1 MTNVFKSLNKQG
13 QHRSALPLCYAKNW
27 TKIVCL
33 AVGLAA
39 GVVLMGKVGFEQS
52 WDDFF
57 PESDRIYVVYEDV
70 IRNGEYLHYSQ
81 TPGAVAPALKRYC
94 PQVEA
99 ATRYTTFAWD
109 MPIVTDDD
117 KRVRTNFALVD
128 SCFFDVFPFRVLAGH
143 PKRVLS
149 QVECCMIPLS
159 LAEKLAG
166 TANPLELVGKKVF
179 YNKRGGWPLTVSGI
193 YEDVPLNSRLHG
205 MEVMVSMPTIT
216 ELMYDG
222 RDNWV
227 GNDRY
232 LAYVRLAEGI
242 GPDDLKPQIEKMQHE
257 NLPED
262 MLKKAGVDLGFSVR
276 PLRDY
281 HKNDEDTRR
290 MTWILSLLAAVL
302 IGCAVLNYL
311 LLVIGGI
318 SRRAREMAVH
328 KCYGAEARH
337 IYSRVMAESM
347 VHLLLSLALAA
358 LLLLLAKD
366 TVEEL
371 VGAPLT
377 VLLTTGGNVWMI
389 VTTCIIVLLVTGLVP
404 GYIYTHVPLAA
415 AFKHYSQSHRL
426 WKLLLLGLQ
435 FASVSFLIVLLAVV
449 GRQYRMMV
457 NDNPGYDY
465 ATLGSVLKDG
475 VSSEQCQL
483 AMEELRKL
491 SGVKGVTMAYANLTE
506 HQSGDNIYLPGSERE
521 NMHIADLYYVGDGY
535 FDVMGIPIVS
545 GRTFTE
551 QADTLREVMVSRQFE
566 ERMKQIA
573 GWDCAV
579 GKQII
584 CTSFQGPYTIVGV
597 YEDTRI
603 GSITNPDTRPS
614 ICYYSRKPDKMHYI
628 LIRFQS
634 MDGLETANEL
644 VKRLMTDNPDI
655 AITPYSQMVVQLYT
669 DAHHFRT
676 TVMIGGIVALLIA
689 LIGLI
694 GYLAGEIGRR
704 QKEIA
709 IRKVNGARTADVLRL
724 FVTDILRV
732 ALPAVLIGVA
742 GAWYVSRLWLEQFS
756 EKAVLTPL
764 LFIGCAFL
772 VLTVILSVVC
782 ICCHRVAT
790 SNPVDY
796 LKTE

>member
-1 MTNVFKSLNKQG
+1 MFSIIKSLNKRG
-13 QHRSALPLCYAKNW
+13 QRNW

-33 AVGLAA
+33 AVGLAT
-39 GVVLMGKVGFEQS
+39 GIVLIGKVGFEQS

-57 PESDRIYVVYEDV
+57 PTSDRIYVVYEDI

-81 TPGAVAPALKRYC
+81 TPGAIAPALKRYC

-117 KRVRTNFALVD
+117 KRVRTNFVLVD

-143 PKRVLS
+143 PKKVLS
-149 QVECCMIPLS
+149 QVECCMISLS

-166 TANPLELVGKKVF
+166 TANPLKLVGKKVF
-179 YNKRGGWPLTVSGI
+179 YNKRGGWPLTIGGI

-205 MEVMVSMPTIT
+205 IEVMVSMPTIT

-242 GPDDLKPQIEKMQHE
+242 GPDDLKPQIEKMQRE

-290 MTWILSLLAAVL
+290 MTWILSLLATVL

-337 IYSRVMAESM
+337 IYSKVMAESM
-347 VHLLLSLALAA
+347 VHLLLSLVLAA

-371 VGAPLT
+371 VGAPLA
-377 VLLTTGGNVWMI
+377 VLLTTGSNVWMI
-389 VTTCIIVLLVTGLVP
+389 VTTCIVVLLVTGLVP

-435 FASVSFLIVLLAVV
+435 FASATFLIVLLAVV

-475 VSSEQCQL
+475 VSSEQCLL

-521 NMHIADLYYVGDGY
+521 NMNIADLFYVGDGY

-545 GRTFTE
+545 GRNFTE
-551 QADTLREVMVSRQFE
+551 GADTLREVMVSRQFE

-573 GWDCAV
+573 GWDRAV

-614 ICYYSRKPDKMHYI
+614 ICYYSRKPDQMHYI
-628 LIRFQS
+628 LIRFHD
-634 MDGLETANEL
+634 MAGLEAANEL

-655 AITPYSQMVVQLYT
+655 AITPYGQMVVKLYT

-724 FVTDILRV
+724 FNIDILRV
-732 ALPAVLIGVA
+732 ALPAVLIGVV

-756 EKAVLTPL
+756 EKAVLSPL
-764 LFIGCAFL
+764 LFIGCALL
-772 VLTVILSVVC
+772 VLAVILSVVC
-782 ICCHRVAT
+782 ICCHRVTT
-790 SNPVDY
+790 SNPVNY

>member
-1 MTNVFKSLNKQG
+1 MFSIIKSLNKRG
-13 QHRSALPLCYAKNW
+13 QHNW

-39 GVVLMGKVGFEQS
+39 GIVLIGKVGFEQS

-57 PESDRIYVVYEDV
+57 PTSDRIYVVYEDI

-81 TPGAVAPALKRYC
+81 TPGAIAPALKRYC

-117 KRVRTNFALVD
+117 KRVRTNFVLVD

-143 PKRVLS
+143 PKKVLS
-149 QVECCMIPLS
+149 QVECCMISLS

-166 TANPLELVGKKVF
+166 TANPLKLVGKKVF
-179 YNKRGGWPLTVSGI
+179 YNKRGGWPLTIGGI

-205 MEVMVSMPTIT
+205 IEVMVSMPTIT

-242 GPDDLKPQIEKMQHE
+242 GPDDLKPQIEKMQRE

-337 IYSRVMAESM
+337 IYSKVMAESM
-347 VHLLLSLALAA
+347 VHLLLSLVLAA

-371 VGAPLT
+371 VGAPLA
-377 VLLTTGGNVWMI
+377 VLLTTGSNVWMI
-389 VTTCIIVLLVTGLVP
+389 VTTCIVVLLVTGLVP

-435 FASVSFLIVLLAVV
+435 FASATFLIVLLAVV

-521 NMHIADLYYVGDGY
+521 NMNIADLYYVGDGY

-545 GRTFTE
+545 GRNFTE
-551 QADTLREVMVSRQFE
+551 GADTLREVMVSRQFE

-573 GWDCAV
+573 GWDRAV

-614 ICYYSRKPDKMHYI
+614 ICYYSRKPDQMHYI
-628 LIRFQS
+628 LIRFHD
-634 MDGLETANEL
+634 MAGLEAANEL

-655 AITPYSQMVVQLYT
+655 AITPYGQMVVKLYT

-724 FVTDILRV
+724 FNIDILRV
-732 ALPAVLIGVA
+732 ALPAVLIGVV

-756 EKAVLTPL
+756 EKAVLSPL
-764 LFIGCAFL
+764 LFIGCALL
-772 VLTVILSVVC
+772 VLAVILSVVC
-782 ICCHRVAT
+782 ICCHRVTT
-790 SNPVDY
+790 SNPVNY

>member
-1 MTNVFKSLNKQG
+1 MNVLKSLHQRG
-13 QHRSALPLCYAKNW
+13 QHNW
-27 TKIVCL
+27 IKILCL
-33 AVGLAA
+33 AIGLAT
-39 GVVLMGKVGFEQS
+39 GIVLIGKAGFEQS
-52 WDDFF
+52 WDNFF
-57 PESDRIYVVYEDV
+57 PTSDRIYVVYEDV
-70 IRNGEYLHYSQ
+70 IRNGEYIHYSQ
-81 TPGAVAPALKRYC
+81 TPGAVAPGLKRYC

-99 ATRYTTFAWD
+99 ATRYTGFAWD
-109 MPIVTDDD
+109 MPLVTDDD
-117 KRVRTNFALVD
+117 KRVRTNFSLVD
-128 SCFFDVFPFRVLAGH
+128 SCFFDVFPFRVLAGN
-143 PKRVLS
+143 PKKVLS

-166 TANPLELVGKKVF
+166 AANPLELVGKKVF
-179 YNKRGGWPLTVSGI
+179 YNKRGGWALTIGGI

-205 MEVMVSMPTIT
+205 LEVMVSMPTIT
-216 ELMYDG
+216 EVIYDG

-232 LAYVRLAEGI
+232 MAYVRLAEGI
-242 GPDDLKPQIEKMQHE
+242 TPDDLKPQIEKMQHE
-257 NLPED
+257 NMPED
-262 MLKKAGVDLGFSVR
+262 QLKKAGVDLGFSVR

-281 HKNDEDTRR
+281 HKNDEGTRR
-290 MTWILSLLAAVL
+290 MTWILSLLATVL

-328 KCYGAEARH
+328 MCYGAEARH
-337 IYSRVMAESM
+337 IYHKVVAEST
-347 VHLLLSLALAA
+347 VHLLLSVALAA

-371 VGAPLT
+371 VGAPLA
-377 VLLTTGGNVWMI
+377 VLLTTGSNVWVI
-389 VTTCIIVLLVTGLVP
+389 VTTCIVVLLVTGLVP
-404 GYIYTHVPLAA
+404 GYIYTHVPVAA
-415 AFKHYSQSHRL
+415 AFKHYRQSYRL

-435 FASVSFLIVLLAVV
+435 FASATFLIVLLIVV

-465 ATLGSVLKDG
+465 STLGSVLKDG
-475 VSSEQCQL
+475 VSSEQCLL

-491 SGVKGVTMAYANLTE
+491 SCVKGVTMAYANLTE

-521 NMHIADLYYVGDGY
+521 NMNIADLYYVGDGY

-573 GWDCAV
+573 GWDRAV

-584 CTSFQGPYTIVGV
+584 CTSFEGPYTIVGV

-603 GSITNPDTRPS
+603 GSITSPDTRPS
-614 ICYYSRKPDKMHYI
+614 LCYYSRKPDQMHYI

-634 MDGLETANEL
+634 MEGLEAANKL
-644 VKRLMTDNPDI
+644 VKELMTDNPDI
-655 AITPYSQMVVQLYT
+655 AITPYNQMVTELYT
-669 DAHHFRT
+669 DAHRFRT
-676 TVMIGGIVALLIA
+676 TVMIGGLVALLIA
-689 LIGLI
+689 LIGLV

-709 IRKVNGARTADVLRL
+709 IRKVNGATITDVLRL
-724 FVTDILRV
+724 FQTDILRV
-732 ALPAVLIGVA
+732 ALPAVVIGAV
-742 GAWYVSRLWLEQFS
+742 GAWYVARLWLEQFS
-756 EKAVLTPL
+756 EKTTLSPL
-764 LFIGCAFL
+764 IFIGGAA
-772 VLTVILSVVC
+772 VVTVVILSVVC
-782 ICCHRVAT
+782 LGCYRVAS

-796 LKTE
+796 LKNE